1 MADRLHNRITVKPR
15 RKRLRR
21 RLTPAEATLWLAL
34 KSSKVDKRKFRRQ
47 HSVGPYI
54 LDFYCVEEWLA
65 IELDGEVHMDD
76 RAAAHDARRRRYLNQ
91 AGIKVLRFENWLVF
105 DNLEHVVDQIKLRF
119 GWKERGLPA
128 NDPGNLIKR

>member
-1 MADRLHNRITVKPR
+1 MDDRLHNKNKIKPR
-15 RKRLRR
+15 RRKLRR

-34 KSSKVDKRKFRRQ
+34 KNSKLDGRKFRRQ

-76 RAAAHDARRRRYLNQ
+76 AAVAHDARRRRYLNE

-105 DNLEHVVDQIKLRF
+105 DSLEHVVEQIKLRF
-119 GWKERGLPA
+119 GWKEKALPA
-128 NDPGNLIKR
+128 HDPGLVK